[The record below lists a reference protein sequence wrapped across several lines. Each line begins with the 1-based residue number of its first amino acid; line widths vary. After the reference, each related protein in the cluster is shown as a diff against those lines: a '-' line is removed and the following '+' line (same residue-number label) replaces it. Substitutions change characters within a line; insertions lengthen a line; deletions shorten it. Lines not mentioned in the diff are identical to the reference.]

1 MEEIVMDVTA
11 RRLPYA
17 RGLVMRTA
25 LWLQAVGLV
34 VCIAA
39 VWLDMLGYGSGV
51 AAILLYLVVAACV
64 ITRISGSHPHEA
76 FGAANA
82 VTLVRAGMIALVAAT
97 AFETLDDGA
106 ALAIA
111 AFCGL
116 ALALDGIDGWLAR
129 RSGLASTFGARFDL
143 EVDALFVLIL
153 SVCAYMHGKAGIWVL
168 LIGLMR
174 YGLLSAG
181 FLSKRLEAPLPES
194 LRRKA
199 ICVVQIAALALLL
212 LPQIV
217 PPVSAWIAAVALA
230 LLTWSFAVDIRYLL
244 RRDRSA

>member
-1 MEEIVMDVTA
+1 MYSTA
-11 RRLPYA
+11 DRFPHV
-17 RGLVMRTA
+17 RGLLVGTA

-39 VWLDMLGYGSGV
+39 VGLDMLDLGSAV
-51 AAILLYLVVAACV
+51 AAILLYLVIATCV

-97 AFETLDDGA
+97 AFETLENGP

-116 ALALDGIDGWLAR
+116 ALALDGVDGWLAR
-129 RSGLASTFGARFDL
+129 RSGLASMFGARFDL

-153 SVCAYMHGKAGIWVL
+153 SVSAYMHGKAGVWVL

-174 YGLLSAG
+174 YGLFSAG
-181 FLSKRLEAPLPES
+181 FLTKRLEAPLPES

-217 PPVSAWIAAVALA
+217 QPLSTWIAAVALV

-244 RRDRSA
+244 RREQSA